1 MATTYLTQTISS
13 GNQRTFTISVWVK
26 RSALDAGAGLGSE
39 IITYAETPGS
49 ADARG
54 EFFMRSDDTL
64 GLGFNPTS
72 SSWSSFYTTS
82 LYRDVSGWYHLVA
95 KVDTTQSVDTD
106 RLKLYVN
113 GVAQSFTGTLP
124 ILNFDTGFNVDGYTY
139 QIGRNAQGESD
150 YWNGL
155 MSHFYFID
163 GTAYDASTF
172 GETDSDT
179 GEWKIITSPSVTMGT
194 NGFTILKDGNT
205 ITDQSTNSNNFTLG
219 AGTLTNTEDCPSD
232 VYATQNPLQS
242 ASAGGI
248 TYTFANGNT
257 TVECDGSVGNNSTL
271 GASKGKFY
279 CEGKLISFTNSGAGP
294 NVYQIGIRS
303 LNPSTN
309 LGISSSGGEGWVYQ
323 GTGEKDSNN
332 SSSSFGDTYTTDDI
346 IGVAMDLDNNKLYFA
361 KNGTWQN
368 SGDPT
373 SGATGT
379 GAAYTIT
386 APAST
391 TDGYYFF
398 ACGHQDNKAKWSLN
412 YGNGYFGTT
421 IISSAGT
428 NASNIGIFEYD
439 VPTGYT
445 ALSTKGLQ
453 E

>member
-219 AGTLTNTEDCPSD
+219 AGTLTNTEDCP
-232 VYATQNPLQS
+232 
-242 ASAGGI
+242 
-248 TYTFANGNT
+248 
-257 TVECDGSVGNNSTL
+257 
-271 GASKGKFY
+271 
-279 CEGKLISFTNSGAGP
+279 
-294 NVYQIGIRS
+294 R
-303 LNPSTN
+303 
-309 LGISSSGGEGWVYQ
+309 
-323 GTGEKDSNN
+323 
-332 SSSSFGDTYTTDDI
+332 
-346 IGVAMDLDNNKLYFA
+346 
-361 KNGTWQN
+361 
-368 SGDPT
+368 
-373 SGATGT
+373 
-379 GAAYTIT
+379 
-386 APAST
+386 
-391 TDGYYFF
+391 
-398 ACGHQDNKAKWSLN
+398 
-412 YGNGYFGTT
+412 
-421 IISSAGT
+421 
-428 NASNIGIFEYD
+428 
-439 VPTGYT
+439 
-445 ALSTKGLQ
+445 
-453 E
+453 